1 MVPHHIID
9 KGGVYFW
16 LAEKDFRF
24 FCNTFHVKG
33 IFQVGRDTRL
43 FISFTLLNVCIV
55 LDLVGRGGGGGLT
68 LWWLFFWFLINLKCL
83 KDFYY
88 WTIVINDMKYT
99 LSLFIKLHRFIS
111 YFLFHYF
118 TGFFVYL
125 YDGSL

>member
-55 LDLVGRGGGGGLT
+55 LDLVGRGGGG
-68 LWWLFFWFLINLKCL
+68 FNAVMIVFLIFNKF
-83 KDFYY
+83 K
-88 WTIVINDMKYT
+88 M
-99 LSLFIKLHRFIS
+99 SQG
-111 YFLFHYF
+111 FLLLNHCYK
-118 TGFFVYL
+118 
-125 YDGSL
+125 